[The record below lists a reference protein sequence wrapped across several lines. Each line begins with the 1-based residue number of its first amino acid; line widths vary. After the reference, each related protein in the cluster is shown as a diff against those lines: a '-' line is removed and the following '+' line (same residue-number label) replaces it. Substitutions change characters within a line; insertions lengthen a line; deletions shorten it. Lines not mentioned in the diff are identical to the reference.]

1 MPHFIKGLDLNSP
14 VKIVAD
20 IGGTNARFAYVSA
33 NSDELLGIEI
43 LASADFPQ
51 FIDTIRHYIERAQ
64 LSHIDEICLAI
75 AAPVS
80 QDWIDFGNNHW
91 SFSQGELRQAMG
103 IPITVMNDFDAQ
115 ALSIEGLEESE
126 LMWIGDPRSVE
137 DSVKAVLGPG
147 TGLGVSG
154 LLPGG
159 HIVQSEG
166 GHIGFS
172 PLDDHQ
178 QALHKM
184 LRQRYGRVSTERVLS
199 GMGLSNLY
207 WANSKLLGYDRE
219 LSPAQI
225 TAKAKTG
232 DSCSLKTVD
241 DFLAILAAV
250 AGDVALMMGATGG
263 LYISGGIVPRLLEN
277 FDAKAFRL
285 RFNDKG
291 RASGLCVS
299 TPLAIVLA
307 QQPGLRGCVAA
318 LRR

>member
-1 MPHFIKGLDLNSP
+1 LNSP

-20 IGGTNARFAYVSA
+20 IGGTNARFAHVSS
-33 NSDELLGIEI
+33 NSDELLGIEV

-51 FIDTIRHYIERAQ
+51 FIDTILCYIDRAQ
-64 LSHIDEICLAI
+64 LSHIDTICLAV

-91 SFSQGELRQAMG
+91 AFSCAELREALG
-103 IPITVMNDFDAQ
+103 IPITLINDFDAQ
-115 ALSIEGLEESE
+115 ALSIEGLAESE
-126 LMWIGDPRSVE
+126 LLWVGEPRPRE
-137 DSVKAVLGPG
+137 GLVKAVLGPG

-159 HIVQSEG
+159 HIVPSEG
-166 GHIGFS
+166 GYIGFS
-172 PLDDHQ
+172 PLDDNQ
-178 QALHKM
+178 EALHTIM
-184 LRQRYGRVSTERVLS
+184 RQRYGRVSIEHVLS

-219 LSPAQI
+219 LSPAEI
-225 TAKAKTG
+225 TAKARTG
-232 DSCSLKTVD
+232 DSCCVKTVG
-241 DFLAILAAV
+241 DFFAILAAV

-263 LYISGGIVPRLLEN
+263 VYISGGIVPRLVED
-277 FDAKAFRL
+277 FDAKDFRH

-291 RASGLCVS
+291 RVSGLCAS

-307 QQPGLRGCVAA
+307 QQPGLRGCVEA

>member
-1 MPHFIKGLDLNSP
+1 LNLNSP

-20 IGGTNARFAYVSA
+20 IGGTNARFAHVSA
-33 NSDELLGIEI
+33 TSNELLGIEI

-51 FIDTIRHYIERAQ
+51 FIDTILCYIERAQ
-64 LSHIDEICLAI
+64 LSHIDAICLAV

-80 QDWIDFGNNHW
+80 PDWIDFGNNHW
-91 SFSQGELRQAMG
+91 SFSLAELREAMG
-103 IPITVMNDFDAQ
+103 VPVTLINDFDAQ
-115 ALSIEGLEESE
+115 ALCIEGLADSE
-126 LMWIGDPRSVE
+126 LMWIGEPRPSGDLVI
-137 DSVKAVLGPG
+137 VALGPG
-147 TGLGVSG
+147 TGLGVSA

-159 HIVQSEG
+159 HIVPSEG
-166 GHIGFS
+166 GYIGFS

-178 QALHKM
+178 QALHTI
-184 LRQRYGRVSTERVLS
+184 LRQRNGRVCIEHVLS

-219 LSPAQI
+219 LSPAEI
-225 TAKAKTG
+225 TAKAQTG
-232 DSCSLKTVD
+232 DSCCVKTVD
-241 DFLAILAAV
+241 DFFAILAAV

-263 LYISGGIVPRLLEN
+263 VYISGGIVPRLLED
-277 FDAKAFRL
+277 FDTNAFRH

-307 QQPGLRGCVAA
+307 QQPGLRGCVQA

>member
-1 MPHFIKGLDLNSP
+1 VI
-14 VKIVAD
+14 IVAD
-20 IGGTNARFAYVSA
+20 VGGTNARFAHVSA
-33 NSDELLGIEI
+33 NSDELLGIEV

-51 FIDTIRHYIERAQ
+51 FVDTILCYIERAQ
-64 LSHIDEICLAI
+64 LSHIDTICLAV
-75 AAPVS
+75 AASVS

-91 SFSQGELRQAMG
+91 AFSCTQLRETLG
-103 IPITVMNDFDAQ
+103 VPVTFINDFEAQ
-115 ALSIEGLEESE
+115 ALSIEGLADSE
-126 LMWIGDPRSVE
+126 LMWIGEPRPSG
-137 DSVKAVLGPG
+137 DLVKAVLGPG
-147 TGLGVSG
+147 TGLGVSA

-159 HIVQSEG
+159 HIVPSEG
-166 GHIGFS
+166 GYIGFS

-178 QALHKM
+178 EALHTI
-184 LRQRYGRVSTERVLS
+184 LRQRNGRVCIEHVLS

-219 LSPAQI
+219 LSPAEI
-225 TAKAKTG
+225 TAKAQTG
-232 DSCSLKTVD
+232 DSCCVKTVD
-241 DFLAILAAV
+241 DFFAILAAV

-263 LYISGGIVPRLLEN
+263 VYISGGIVPRLLED
-277 FDAKAFRL
+277 FDTNAFRH

-307 QQPGLRGCVAA
+307 QQPGLRGCVQA

>member
-1 MPHFIKGLDLNSP
+1 LERVELNKS
-14 VKIVAD
+14 VQIVAD
-20 IGGTNARFAYVSA
+20 IGGTNARFAHVST

-64 LSHIDEICLAI
+64 LSHIDTICLAV

-91 SFSQGELRQAMG
+91 AFSCAKLREALG
-103 IPITVMNDFDAQ
+103 IPITLINDFDAQ
-115 ALSIEGLEESE
+115 ALSIEGLAESE
-126 LMWIGDPRSVE
+126 LLWIGEPRPSENSVR
-137 DSVKAVLGPG
+137 AVLGPG

-159 HIVQSEG
+159 HIVPSEAG
-166 GHIGFS
+166 YVGFS

-178 QALHKM
+178 DSLHKI
-184 LRQRYGRVSTERVLS
+184 LRQRYGRVSIEHVLS

-219 LSPAQI
+219 LSPAEI

-232 DSCSLKTVD
+232 DACSLKTVD
-241 DFLAILAAV
+241 DFFAILAAV
-250 AGDVALMMGATGG
+250 AGDVALMMGASGG
-263 LYISGGIVPRLLEN
+263 VYISGGIVPRLLED
-277 FDAKAFRL
+277 FDAKDFRH
-285 RFNDKG
+285 RFNDKA
-291 RASGLCVS
+291 RVSGLCAS

-307 QQPGLRGCVAA
+307 QQPGLRGCVVA

>member
-1 MPHFIKGLDLNSP
+1 MNKSVH
-14 VKIVAD
+14 IVAD
-20 IGGTNARFAYVSA
+20 IGGTHARFAHVSA
-33 NSDELLGIEI
+33 ASDELLGIEI

-51 FIDTIRHYIERAQ
+51 FIDTILHYIEHAQ
-64 LSHIDEICLAI
+64 LSHIDTICLAV

-91 SFSQGELRQAMG
+91 AFSCAALREALG
-103 IPITVMNDFDAQ
+103 IPITLINDFDAQ
-115 ALSIEGLEESE
+115 ALSIEGLADRE
-126 LMWIGDPRSVE
+126 LIWIGEPRPSE
-137 DSVKAVLGPG
+137 GSVKAVLGPG

-159 HIVQSEG
+159 HIVSSEG
-166 GHIGFS
+166 GHVGFS

-178 QALHKM
+178 EALHTI

-219 LSPAQI
+219 LSPAKI
-225 TAKAKTG
+225 TAKVRTG
-232 DSCSLKTVD
+232 DACCVKTVE
-241 DFLAILAAV
+241 DFFAILAAV

-263 LYISGGIVPRLLEN
+263 VYISGGIVPRLLEGFN
-277 FDAKAFRL
+277 AKTFRH

-291 RASGLCVS
+291 RASGLCAS